1 MIGLLVISKELT
13 EIIPNTF
20 AAWKITGP
28 PADIEYAE
36 EPIGVEIITP
46 SLLSCQTSSPLIRKI
61 CSINVALFDVK
72 TATSFRTG

>member
-1 MIGLLVISKELT
+1 M
-13 EIIPNTF
+13 
-20 AAWKITGP
+20 
-28 PADIEYAE
+28 EYAE